1 MNVNELQR
9 KLIAAARANT
19 PDDRVPYAFEKRI
32 MALIP
37 AVAPSDNVAVW
48 VRGLWQA
55 AVSCA
60 VVALLCGANARAC
73 SIDSRDPYQYAPRAW
88 PISSTPSSSTLE
100 RISSIISLCR
110 GCCFQFAPA
119 SSCTDNTASSH
130 G

>member
-60 VVALLCGANARAC
+60 VVALLCGAWAFFNPDGG
-73 SIDSRDPYQYAPRAW
+73 SDDLSQNFEN
-88 PISSTPSSSTLE
+88 TL
-100 RISSIISLCR
+100 L
-110 GCCFQFAPA
+110 A
-119 SSCTDNTASSH
+119 SVDQSDQLQ
-130 G
+130 